1 MRRSQMKRYY
11 LKRRTPQKNS
21 EGGTIVAYADAVE
34 IDAIIWPAGGK
45 VQAEMYGE
53 RLAYIKNMEYGGDEM
68 MKKAMAFAYLLA
80 QMISLIIRLFR
91 FKRSTTQRE
100 IRTGEIIMAV
110 DGIQRLMKK
119 FNELGSMDPIVHRL

>member
-68 MKKAMAFAYLLA
+68 MQEGDCVFVSSDDKPDYKI
-80 QMISLIIRLFR
+80 ISIQTEYNP
-91 FKRSTTQRE
+91 KR
-100 IRTGEIIMAV
+100 I
-110 DGIQRLMKK
+110 
-119 FNELGSMDPIVHRL
+119 ELEKL

>member
-34 IDAIIWPAGGK
+34 INAIIWPAGGK

-68 MKKAMAFAYLLA
+68 M
-80 QMISLIIRLFR
+80 Q
-91 FKRSTTQRE
+91 E
-100 IRTGEIIMAV
+100 G
-110 DGIQRLMKK
+110 DGICVFVSSDDKPDYKIISIQTEYNPKRI
-119 FNELGSMDPIVHRL
+119 ELEKL